1 MLDCGLRSVSLTSE
15 EFLKAAKQCLA
26 VEDEALSGRGMPPDV
41 AQALKSLSQYLFKSK
56 AEAKAAFDR
65 QDPRRSGRIEP
76 RELLQL
82 LRDVLKHPPTDLAL
96 RYVSVHLYLS
106 FMDGDGT
113 VSFRE
118 LVKVRGL
125 VWEGSDGTN
134 LVVTIKTLLF
144 PSLFP
149 NALGSNYPLHPSI
162 HSGPPRSRA
171 AYSGLQVPPWPLE

>member
-125 VWEGSDGTN
+125 VWEGSDHQSCCNNKNTI
-134 LVVTIKTLLF
+134 VSVTL
-144 PSLFP
+144 S
-149 NALGSNYPLHPSI
+149 PL
-162 HSGPPRSRA
+162 
-171 AYSGLQVPPWPLE
+171 